1 MIMSNKSASTTN
13 EVAEVMAIV
22 DDHGR
27 PDLASMSI
35 EDKIDELLIVMRTV
49 SDQLETFGQ
58 NAQSTQLGRMLGM
71 FIR

>member
-1 MIMSNKSASTTN
+1 MIMSTKNNST
-13 EVAEVMAIV
+13 EVAEVMAVV

-27 PDLASMSI
+27 PALESMST

-49 SDQLETFGQ
+49 ADQLEAFGQ